1 MKSFKPWTSSSAPS
15 RGPRPCISCRCC
27 PRRAPARRC
36 AARSRRSPRGAIR
49 VTSPPSKIPTLWSK
63 SNRPCDEKP
72 TDADARRL
80 PQDQHRGRSRGAE
93 EQLECLYSDPRRRR
107 APAAPRAH
115 GRRDAGQR
123 AHRRRERAHRGRIAP
138 LDRALAGAHQ
148 AAARDAAHAG
158 HHADPGRAADHGRE
172 HLRRRGRHLGRAV
185 PRRRTDRRR
194 GYQSPDGL
202 KVLIA
207 GAGIGGLTAALA
219 LLKRRVDVEVYEQA
233 AGLKEVGAGLQLS
246 ANGTRVLYALGI
258 GEELKALSCEATGK
272 EIRLWD
278 SGETWKLF
286 DLGRAS
292 VERYGYPYF
301 TVYRPDL
308 LEVLAAAVRREKRD
322 AIHLDSK
329 CTGLSQ
335 DASAVTLRLEK
346 GEARGDALIGA
357 DGVHSRVRQELFGAD
372 QPQFTGIIAWR
383 GLVPM
388 DRLPAH
394 MARMVG
400 ANWVGPGGH
409 VVHYPLRAG
418 KVMNFVGALERSDWQ
433 VESWSARGTTEE
445 LAGDFAGWHEDIH
458 ALIRNIPVP
467 HKWALMTR
475 PPMERWSVGH
485 VTLLGDACH
494 SMVPFLA
501 QGAVMAIEDGYILGR
516 CLEKYS
522 PVPEALHHYEEA
534 RRERTRKAVE
544 GSAANIGRF
553 HHPALADPARARD
566 YVAHEWPG
574 QNVADRYEWL
584 FRYDVTSAAV

>member
-80 PQDQHRGRSRGAE
+80 PQDQHRGRGRGEE
-93 EQLECLYSDPRRRR
+93 EQLECLYCDPRRRR

-123 AHRRRERAHRGRIAP
+123 AHRGGEGAHRRRIAP
-138 LDRALAGAHQ
+138 LDRGVAGAHQ
-148 AAARDAAHAG
+148 AAARDAAHAR
-158 HHADPGRAADHGRE
+158 HHPDPGRSADHGRE

-194 GYQSPDGL
+194 GHKSPDWL

-219 LLKRRVDVEVYEQA
+219 LLERRIDVEVYEQA
-233 AGLKEVGAGLQLS
+233 AELKEVGAGLQLS
-246 ANGTRVLYALGI
+246 ANGTRVFYALGV
-258 GEELKALSCEATGK
+258 GDELKALSCEATGK

-308 LEVLAAAVRREKRD
+308 LSVLVAAVGPEK
-322 AIHLDSK
+322 IHLGAK
-329 CTGLSQ
+329 CIGFKQGTAEVQLKLDGGKTV
-335 DASAVTLRLEK
+335 A
-346 GEARGDALIGA
+346 GDCLIGA
-357 DGVHSRVRQELFGAD
+357 DGVHSQVRQSLFGPD
-372 QPQFTGIIAWR
+372 RPQFTGLVVWR
-383 GLVPM
+383 GIVPM
-388 DRLPAH
+388 EKLPKH

-400 ANWVGPGGH
+400 SNWVGPGAH

-433 VESWSARGTTEE
+433 VESWSARGTTQE
-445 LAGDFAGWHEDIH
+445 LAADFAGWHQDVH

-467 HKWALMTR
+467 YKWALMTR
-475 PPMERWSVGH
+475 PPMKRWSVGR

-501 QGAVMAIEDGYILGR
+501 QGAVMAVEDGFIL
-516 CLEKYS
+516 
-522 PVPEALHHYEEA
+522 
-534 RRERTRKAVE
+534 
-544 GSAANIGRF
+544 
-553 HHPALADPARARD
+553 ARALSD
-566 YVAHEWPG
+566 SNDVPA
-574 QNVADRYEWL
+574 ADRKS
-584 FRYDVTSAAV
+584 VV